1 MERAI
6 NLSLLIVFLF
16 SYSCLAVHFEYDS
29 GRIHSQCQTTATYD
43 GTTDDQS
50 GLAWKTEMDGY
61 TIAEASSNASV
72 EGPSE
77 TAAYSGADSYLGF
90 DTEYDIDGSVQ
101 VFGMTSISAE
111 IISSNSDAYSDA
123 GSETVHP
130 GQSTG
135 IFFEVVGDA
144 GENIGDIVE
153 ITLNWSGSVSVTDN
167 GEGRA
172 DNGFL
177 EGPNIVVAVNPANI
191 ENPEPGSRVW
201 ERQSLSLDYD
211 GYIFDNDQVT
221 FEAEIGDIVGVFF
234 GVYGNITI
242 SSPGDYGEVTADQEF
257 ILSPVYIG
265 ERPYTAADADIDGS
279 GKVDIGDLAII
290 AKFWLQ
296 DVPTS
301 GDGSTCQHAIEV
313 AGYGT
318 VIGDNYD
325 ALLSDMS
332 SCAIDQ
338 EFDDSN
344 AVWYKFTVP
353 ANADV
358 RFATEGYGVDGLD
371 ASLAIYD
378 ACGGTELG
386 CHEAWV
392 DEVYL
397 SGLTAGQTVYIRVGG
412 YNLDEGE
419 FELTIEEFFPS

>member
-1 MERAI
+1 MERT
-6 NLSLLIVFLF
+6 FLF
-16 SYSCLAVHFEYDS
+16 SVSLALFISCSCFAVHFEYEG

-50 GLAWKTEMDGY
+50 GLAWKTEMDGF
-61 TIAEASSNASV
+61 TIAQASSYASV
-72 EGPSE
+72 DGPSE
-77 TAAYSGADSYLGF
+77 TAAYSDADTYLGF
-90 DTEYDIDGSVQ
+90 DTEYDIDGSLQ
-101 VFGMTSISAE
+101 VFGTTSIFAE

-144 GENIGDIVE
+144 GENTGDIVE

-177 EGPNIVVAVNPANI
+177 EGPNIVVAVNPVNI
-191 ENPEPGSRVW
+191 ENPESVSRVW
-201 ERQSLSLDYD
+201 EKASLSLDHD
-211 GYIFDNDQVT
+211 GFVFDNDQVT

-257 ILSPVYIG
+257 ILSPLYIG
-265 ERPYTAADADIDGS
+265 EPQYTAADADIDGS
-279 GKVDIGDLAII
+279 GKVDMGDLAII
-290 AKFWLQ
+290 AMFWMQ
-296 DVPTS
+296 DATAG
-301 GDGSTCQHAIEV
+301 GDGSTCQNAIEV

-318 VIGDNYD
+318 VIGDNYG
-325 ALLSDMS
+325 ALSSAMS
-332 SCAIDQ
+332 SCAVDE

-358 RFATEGYGVDGLD
+358 RFATEGYGGDGLD

-397 SGLTAGQTVYIRVGG
+397 YGLTAGQTVYIRVGG

-419 FELTIEEFFPS
+419 FELTIEDFSPY